1 MPHSRDGG
9 NGNLHARAGRAPGC
23 YAVPGLEYL
32 QLAALLLWI
41 KNGHGVQV
49 EDALYARDTDVST
62 CIEFSET
69 PKLAAGMCHDYQC
82 NY

>member
-1 MPHSRDGG
+1 VPLDALGG
-9 NGNLHARAGRAPGC
+9 QYLTTIDRQLGPLPAALMDLLTGRAPGC

-49 EDALYARDTDVST
+49 EVCGWLQLPL
-62 CIEFSET
+62 FS
-69 PKLAAGMCHDYQC
+69 
-82 NY
+82 